1 LLNGFH
7 GTNHMHPLLRG
18 ALDLLYPPRCE
29 ACGELRREPIC
40 ADCLAAI
47 QRIAPPLCEVCG
59 EPFDPL
65 AQAAPRCADCR
76 GRRHSFSLARSAA
89 YYTGPLA
96 EAIKRF
102 KYDCQM
108 VLWRPLG
115 RLMAESLGNGAS
127 AIDPDTVD
135 VICPVPLHLS
145 RLRER
150 GFNQSELLG
159 EVIAEEFGKPIKLL
173 LERTRPTL
181 PQVDLPAQSRA
192 ANVRDAFGP
201 HLREVIAGQRVL
213 LVDDLFTTG
222 ATLAECARVLRRAGA
237 ADVRVLTLAR
247 PLPRWRQVRA
257 DAQSRFPPL
266 GVARQRG

>member
-1 LLNGFH
+1 
-7 GTNHMHPLLRG
+7 MHPLLRG

-40 ADCLAAI
+40 GDCLAAI
-47 QRIAPPLCEVCG
+47 ERVTPPLCEVCG

-89 YYTGPLA
+89 YYTGPLT

-115 RLMAESLGNGAS
+115 RLMAEALGNGAS
-127 AIDPDTVD
+127 AVDADTVD
-135 VICPVPLHLS
+135 VVCPVPLHPS

-159 EVIAEEFGKPIKLL
+159 EVIAGEFGKPIKLL

-181 PQVDLPAQSRA
+181 PQVGLPAQSRA

-201 HLREVIAGQRVL
+201 RFQEVIAGQRVL

-257 DAQSRFPPL
+257 NAP
-266 GVARQRG
+266 

>member
-1 LLNGFH
+1 
-7 GTNHMHPLLRG
+7 MHPLLRG
-18 ALDLLYPPRCE
+18 FLDLLYPPRCE
-29 ACGELRREPIC
+29 ACGQLRREPIC

-47 QRIAPPLCEVCG
+47 ERIAPPLCEVCG

-65 AQAAPRCADCR
+65 AQAAPRCTDCR
-76 GRRHSFSLARSAA
+76 GKRHSFSLVRSAA

-96 EAIKRF
+96 QAIKRF

-115 RLMAESLGNGAS
+115 RLMVESLSNGA
-127 AIDPDTVD
+127 AAVDADTTD
-135 VICPVPLHLS
+135 LICPVPLHAS

-159 EVIAEEFGKPIKLL
+159 EVVAEAIGRPIKLL

-201 HLREVIAGQRVL
+201 RLQEVIAEQRVL
-213 LVDDLFTTG
+213 LIDDLFTTG

-247 PLPRWRQVRA
+247 PLPRWRQVRM
-257 DAQSRFPPL
+257 DAS
-266 GVARQRG
+266 